1 MAGWDC
7 EDKRRINIDGKR
19 GRYEVNH
26 CVAYDDQGR
35 ERYRY
40 QLRLLSDNT
49 IRTFYNRESLYHAI
63 AREEDHLMKAWQE
76 YPVILSLDEMLDTR
90 E

>member
-1 MAGWDC
+1 MAGWHS
-7 EDKRRINIDGKR
+7 EDKRRITIEGVRGK
-19 GRYEVNH
+19 YEVNH
-26 CVAYDDQGR
+26 CVALDDLGR

-63 AREEDHLMKAWQE
+63 ASEEDHLVKAWQE
-76 YPVILSLDEMLDTR
+76 YPVILSLDEMLDSN